1 MKLSTVVLTYNQEH
15 SVRQTLDS
23 ILSQQHP
30 YSMEIVIADDASTDH
45 TPHIISEYASKYPEI
60 VKPVLRQHNLGLIRN
75 YFDAISRC
83 TGEYIAICAGD
94 DYWLPGKIITQIS
107 YMDSHPDC
115 AFTYGNALVKNQSS
129 HRYNEIIKGMK
140 DNSFY
145 EFMTANHIAA
155 VTTCFRKSIMTKYI
169 NAIKPVEKNWLM
181 EDFPFILW
189 VSLYHSIDWIDQNF
203 AVYCIKEESL
213 SRSHNRD
220 RQSDFQKN
228 DYMIREF
235 FLSQAIT
242 KPYYDKAYYNLYC
255 SQRTIN
261 LDSNGINKLP
271 IKLLKLCLS
280 KTPIKLKIKTL
291 LLSKFPAL
299 YNTITNIKTHL

>member
-83 TGEYIAICAGD
+83 TGEYIAVCAGD
-94 DYWLPGKIITQIS
+94 DYWLPGKIATQIT

-129 HRYNEIIKGMK
+129 HRDNDIIKGMN
-140 DNSFY
+140 DNSFS
-145 EFMTANHIAA
+145 EFMTANPIAA
-155 VTTCFRKSIMTKYI
+155 VTTCFRKAIMTKYI
-169 NAIKPVEKNWLM
+169 NAVKPVEKNWLM

-203 AVYCIKEESL
+203 AVYRIQEESL
-213 SRSHNRD
+213 SRSHNLD
-220 RQSDFQKN
+220 RQFSFQKN
-228 DYMIREF
+228 DYLIREF
-235 FLSQAIT
+235 FLSQATT

-255 SQRTIN
+255 SQRITNLKGNDIN
-261 LDSNGINKLP
+261 ELP
-271 IKLLKLCLS
+271 VKRLKLCLS
-280 KTPIKLKIKTL
+280 KIPIKLKIKTL
-291 LLSKFPAL
+291 LLSDFPAL
-299 YNTITNIKTHL
+299 FNTLAKFKR